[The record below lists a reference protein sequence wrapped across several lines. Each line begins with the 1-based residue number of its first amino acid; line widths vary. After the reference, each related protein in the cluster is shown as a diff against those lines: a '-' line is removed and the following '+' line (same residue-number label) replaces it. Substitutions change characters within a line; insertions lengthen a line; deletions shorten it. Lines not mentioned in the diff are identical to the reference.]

1 MEGAKAMERN
11 IYFEEA
17 KESVISLFDMEFPT
31 LASDDA
37 EKLINFFYA
46 MSTYEEES
54 VKIKPELYITNNVNA
69 LCKIIPN
76 CYKLTIFHDAD
87 TRNFKQRT
95 KAIMCFCKN
104 DWQLYINYGED
115 YVEYGLI
122 KVLNSIKDKSLS
134 QLAFN
139 EYKETLQ
146 NKMSLININVI
157 NGGMI
162 VLRGINENKV
172 SISFN
177 LNTSPEFNWDDKIVS
192 FVNAMTSKIATKSA
206 RKLQDIRNIY
216 TNVFQ
221 KLFKGLHGTIVLVV
235 DKDYVDTKGFLE
247 DGIWL
252 KEPIEFSKLFLQ
264 SKNFN
269 EFKLTSYAD
278 LITTMLNYDGI
289 TVIDNAGRIR
299 AYNVFI
305 ESNQKSSEKVVGGAR
320 KRAAYTLL
328 KYKEPK
334 FVGVY
339 FQSQDGA
346 NFFEES
352 EYHKKRIK
360 KEDKE

>member
-1 MEGAKAMERN
+1 MERN

-17 KESVISLFDMEFPT
+17 KESVASLFDLEFPSM
-31 LASDDA
+31 AYQDV
-37 EKLINFFYA
+37 EKFINFFYT

-54 VKIKPELYITNNVNA
+54 VKIKPEVYVTNNINA
-69 LCKIIPN
+69 LCKVVPN
-76 CYKLTIFHDAD
+76 CYKLSIFHDVD
-87 TRNFKQRT
+87 TRNFNQRM

-104 DWQLYINYGED
+104 EWQLYINFGED
-115 YVEYGLI
+115 CVEYGLI
-122 KVLNSIKDKSLS
+122 KVLSSIKDKSLT
-134 QLAFN
+134 QLAFYDYREN
-139 EYKETLQ
+139 LASKL
-146 NKMSLININVI
+146 SLIHINVVS
-157 NGGMI
+157 GGMI
-162 VLRGINENKV
+162 VLNGINNNKV

-177 LNTSPEFNWDDKIVS
+177 LNTSSEFDWETKIKM
-192 FVNAMTSKIATKSA
+192 FVDACTSKINSKSA
-206 RKLQDIRNIY
+206 KKLADVRNIY
-216 TNVFQ
+216 TNVFS

-235 DKDYVDTKGFLE
+235 DKDFVDTKNFLE

-264 SKNFN
+264 SKSFN

-305 ESNQKSSEKVVGGAR
+305 ESNQKASEKIIGGAR

-328 KYKEPK
+328 KYKNNK

-352 EYHKKRIK
+352 EYYKKKSKNK
-360 KEDKE
+360 KDE

>member
-1 MEGAKAMERN
+1 MEKN

-17 KESVISLFDMEFPT
+17 KLSVTSLFDLEFPSM
-31 LASDDA
+31 ANSDV
-37 EKLINFFYA
+37 EKLINFFYTL
-46 MSTYEEES
+46 STYEEES
-54 VKIKPELYITNNVNA
+54 VKIKPELYITNNINTLTKV
-69 LCKIIPN
+69 IPN
-76 CYKLTIFHDAD
+76 CYKLSIFHDVDA
-87 TRNFKQRT
+87 RNFKQRA

-104 DWQLYINYGED
+104 DWQLYINFAED
-115 YVEYGLI
+115 SVEYGLI
-122 KVLNSIKDKSLS
+122 KVLSSIKDESLS
-134 QLAFN
+134 QLAFD

-146 NKMSLININVI
+146 NKISLININVVS
-157 NGGMI
+157 GGMI
-162 VLRGINENKV
+162 VLNGINDNRVK
-172 SISFN
+172 ISFN
-177 LNTSPEFNWDDKIVS
+177 LNVAAEFNWDDKIAE
-192 FVNAMTSKIATKSA
+192 FVNACTSKINTKSA

-221 KLFKGLHGTIVLVV
+221 KLFKGLHGTICLVV
-235 DKDYVDTKGFLE
+235 DKDFVDSKGFLE

-252 KEPIEFSKLFLQ
+252 QEPIEFAKLFLQ

-289 TVIDNAGRIR
+289 TVIDNAGRVR

-305 ESNQKSSEKVVGGAR
+305 ESNQKASEKIIGGAR

-328 KYKEPK
+328 KYKDPK

-346 NFFEES
+346 NFYEES
-352 EYHKKRIK
+352 EYYKKRIREKNK
-360 KEDKE
+360 KD

>member
-1 MEGAKAMERN
+1 MEKN
-11 IYFEEA
+11 IFFEEA
-17 KESVISLFDMEFPT
+17 KESVVSLFDLEIPSMTQPDVER
-31 LASDDA
+31 
-37 EKLINFFYA
+37 LINFFYT

-54 VKIKPELYITNNVNA
+54 VKIKPDLYITNNVN
-69 LCKIIPN
+69 LLVKTIPN
-76 CYKLTIFHDAD
+76 CYKLSLFHDPD
-87 TRNFKQRT
+87 GRNFKQRT

-115 YVEYGLI
+115 FVEYGLI
-122 KVLNSIKDKSLS
+122 KVLNSIKDKSLN

-139 EYKETLQ
+139 QFKESLQ
-146 NKMSLININVI
+146 NKLSLINIKVVS
-157 NGGMI
+157 GGMI
-162 VLRGINENKV
+162 VVQGIKDNKV
-172 SISFN
+172 SVSFN
-177 LNTSPEFNWDDKIVS
+177 LTDNIEFDWDSKIEN
-192 FVNAMTSKIATKSA
+192 FVNACTSKINTKSK
-206 RKLQDIRNIY
+206 RKLDDIRNIY

-221 KLFKGLHGTIVLVV
+221 KLFKGLHGTICLVI
-235 DKDYVDTKGFLE
+235 DKDYVDNKNFLE

-264 SKNFN
+264 SKNYN

-289 TVIDNAGRIR
+289 TVIDNAGRVR

-305 ESNQKSSEKVVGGAR
+305 ESSQKASEKIVGGAR

-328 KYKEPK
+328 KYKNPK

-346 NFFEES
+346 NFYEES
-352 EYHKKRIK
+352 EYYKKRLK
-360 KEDKE
+360 GKA

>member
-1 MEGAKAMERN
+1 MERN

-17 KESVISLFDMEFPT
+17 KESITNLFDLEFPT
-31 LASDDA
+31 MAHSDV
-37 EKLINFFYA
+37 EKFINFFYT

-69 LCKIIPN
+69 LCKTIPN
-76 CYKLTIFHDAD
+76 CYKLSIFHDVDA
-87 TRNFKQRT
+87 RNFKQRT

-104 DWQLYINYGED
+104 DWQLYINFGED
-115 YVEYGLI
+115 FVEYGLI
-122 KVLNSIKDKSLS
+122 KVLSSIKDKSLS
-134 QLAFN
+134 QLALY
-139 EYKETLQ
+139 EYKETLA
-146 NKMSLININVI
+146 NKISLININVVS
-157 NGGMI
+157 GGMI
-162 VLRGINENKV
+162 VLNGINDNKV

-177 LNTSPEFNWDDKIVS
+177 LNTSNEFDWDTKIKS
-192 FVNAMTSKIATKSA
+192 FVNACTSKISTKSA
-206 RKLQDIRNIY
+206 RKLADVRNIY
-216 TNVFQ
+216 TNVFS
-221 KLFKGLHGTIVLVV
+221 KLFKGLHGTICLVV
-235 DKDYVDTKGFLE
+235 DKDFVDTKNFLE

-289 TVIDNAGRIR
+289 TVIDNAGRVR

-305 ESNQKSSEKVVGGAR
+305 ESNQKASEKIVGGAR

-328 KYKEPK
+328 KYKNSK

-352 EYHKKRIK
+352 EYYKKRNKNK
-360 KEDKE
+360 KDED

>member
-1 MEGAKAMERN
+1 MERN

-17 KESVISLFDMEFPT
+17 KESVTSLFDLEMPSM
-31 LASDDA
+31 ANSDV

-54 VKIKPELYITNNVNA
+54 VKIKPELYITNNIN
-69 LCKIIPN
+69 LLIKTIPN
-76 CYKLTIFHDAD
+76 CYKLSIFHDSDA
-87 TRNFKQRT
+87 RNFKQRT

-104 DWQLYINYGED
+104 DWQLYINFDED
-115 YVEYGLI
+115 SVEYGLI
-122 KVLNSIKDKSLS
+122 KVLSSIKDKSLS

-139 EYKETLQ
+139 DYKDNLQ
-146 NKMSLININVI
+146 SKLSLININVI
-157 NGGMI
+157 SGGMI
-162 VLRGINENKV
+162 VLKGIKDNKV

-177 LNTSPEFNWDDKIVS
+177 LNTTTEFNWDEKIAN
-192 FVNAMTSKIATKSA
+192 FVKACTSKINTKSA
-206 RKLQDIRNIY
+206 RKLADIRNIY

-221 KLFKGLHGTIVLVV
+221 KLFKGLHGTICLVI
-235 DKDYVDTKGFLE
+235 DKDYVDTKGFLA

-269 EFKLTSYAD
+269 EFKLTSYTE

-289 TVIDNAGRIR
+289 TVIDNAGRVR

-305 ESNQKSSEKVVGGAR
+305 ESSQKASEKIVGGAR

-328 KYKEPK
+328 KYKSNK

-346 NFFEES
+346 NFYQET
-352 EYHKKRIK
+352 EYYKKRNLEENK
-360 KEDKE
+360 KDAD

>member
-1 MEGAKAMERN
+1 MERN

-17 KESVISLFDMEFPT
+17 KESITNIFDLEFPT
-31 LASDDA
+31 MALTDV
-37 EKLINFFYA
+37 EKFINFFYTL
-46 MSTYEEES
+46 STYEEES
-54 VKIKPELYITNNVNA
+54 VKIKPELYVTNNINT

-76 CYKLTIFHDAD
+76 CYKLSIFHDVDA
-87 TRNFKQRT
+87 RNFKQRM

-104 DWQLYINYGED
+104 DWQLYINFSED
-115 YVEYGLI
+115 AVEYGLI
-122 KVLNSIKDKSLS
+122 KVLSSIKDKSLY

-139 EYKETLQ
+139 NYKENIA
-146 NKMSLININVI
+146 NKMSLININVVS
-157 NGGMI
+157 GGMI
-162 VLRGINENKV
+162 VLNGIK
-172 SISFN
+172 
-177 LNTSPEFNWDDKIVS
+177 TIVD
-192 FVNAMTSKIATKSA
+192 ACTSKINTKSA
-206 RKLQDIRNIY
+206 KKLQDVRNIY
-216 TNVFQ
+216 TNVFS
-221 KLFKGLHGTIVLVV
+221 KLFKGLHGTICLVI
-235 DKDYVDTKGFLE
+235 DKDFVDTKNFLE

-289 TVIDNAGRIR
+289 TIIDNAGRIR

-305 ESNQKSSEKVVGGAR
+305 ESNLKASEKIVGGAR

-328 KYKEPK
+328 KYKNNK

-352 EYHKKRIK
+352 EYYKKRNKNK
-360 KEDKE
+360 KDDK